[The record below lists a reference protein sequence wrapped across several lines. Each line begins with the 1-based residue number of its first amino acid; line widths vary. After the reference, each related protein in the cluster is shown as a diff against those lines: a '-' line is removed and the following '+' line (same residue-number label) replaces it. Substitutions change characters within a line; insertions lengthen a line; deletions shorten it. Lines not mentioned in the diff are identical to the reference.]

1 MIEPSKH
8 IIDITTTI
16 SQMYKVLC
24 SNLSLDVQQIEENVI
39 EGALEQVMKLL
50 EKLYID
56 SLKDS
61 NSKYAKKRIQVDIKV
76 LLKNL

>member
-1 MIEPSKH
+1 
-8 IIDITTTI
+8 
-16 SQMYKVLC
+16 MYKVLC
-24 SNLSLDVQQIEENVI
+24 SNLSLDVKRIEENVI

-61 NSKYAKKRIQVDIKV
+61 NSKYAKKRIQVDIKI

>member
-1 MIEPSKH
+1 
-8 IIDITTTI
+8 
-16 SQMYKVLC
+16 MYKVLC

>member
-1 MIEPSKH
+1 
-8 IIDITTTI
+8 
-16 SQMYKVLC
+16 MYKVLC
-24 SNLSLDVQQIEENVI
+24 SNLSLDVKRIEENVI

-61 NSKYAKKRIQVDIKV
+61 NSKYAKKRIQVDIKI
-76 LLKNL
+76 LLKNLQMD

>member
-1 MIEPSKH
+1 
-8 IIDITTTI
+8 
-16 SQMYKVLC
+16 
-24 SNLSLDVQQIEENVI
+24 VI
-39 EGALEQVMKLL
+39 EKALEQVMKLL

-76 LLKNL
+76 LLKNLQVD

>member
-1 MIEPSKH
+1 
-8 IIDITTTI
+8 
-16 SQMYKVLC
+16 MYKVLC
-24 SNLSLDVQQIEENVI
+24 SNLSVDVKRIEENVI
-39 EGALEQVMKLL
+39 EGALEQAMKLL

-61 NSKYAKKRIQVDIKV
+61 NSKYAKKRIQVDIKI